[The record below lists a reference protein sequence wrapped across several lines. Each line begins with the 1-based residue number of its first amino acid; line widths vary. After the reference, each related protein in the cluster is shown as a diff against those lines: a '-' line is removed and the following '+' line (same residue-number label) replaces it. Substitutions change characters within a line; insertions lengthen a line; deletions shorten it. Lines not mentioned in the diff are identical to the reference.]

1 MTKTKKTNPIDDL
14 GAKWNEAGGGA
25 RKTQIR
31 MKSLTD
37 VRRFMARVINDLD
50 DNRIFE
56 SKART
61 LGYLCS
67 VLRDIIR
74 DSDLEERILKLE
86 MEIKK
91 NGNKY

>member
-1 MTKTKKTNPIDDL
+1 MKKSKKANPVDSL
-14 GAKWNEAGGGA
+14 SLSAGGCG
-25 RKTQIR
+25 RKTQVR

-50 DNRIFE
+50 DSRIIE

-74 DSDLEERILKLE
+74 YSDLEERILKLE
-86 MEIKK
+86 REVER
-91 NGNKY
+91 NEH

>member
-1 MTKTKKTNPIDDL
+1 MKKSKKTNPIDDL
-14 GAKWNEAGGGA
+14 WNEAGGGA

-86 MEIKK
+86 MEMKK
-91 NGNKY
+91 NGNQY